1 MLMDCLSSGTLW
13 RHWWNTHV
21 WETARSA
28 LWQGREAYGCTVCW
42 ALLWAVLLPLM
53 PNERLAS
60 VRKLGEELRLEKNR
74 HVSTPLLASGRAE
87 KVGEQD
93 NEFVT
98 FTRCF
103 ARLVT
108 RLDWNTWR
116 WNPKKVR
123 TTKRRILRWMTDCP
137 WCRWSGLAVC
147 PLLQRKAKA

>member
-1 MLMDCLSSGTLW
+1 
-13 RHWWNTHV
+13 
-21 WETARSA
+21 
-28 LWQGREAYGCTVCW
+28 
-42 ALLWAVLLPLM
+42 M

-60 VRKLGEELRLEKNR
+60 VRKLGEELRLEKNG

-116 WNPKKVR
+116 WNPKIVR
-123 TTKRRILRWMTDCP
+123 TTKRRILW
-137 WCRWSGLAVC
+137 
-147 PLLQRKAKA
+147 